1 VTIVNQDQLL
11 KDLELSHVIHA
22 NQEPALKNMAKMF
35 VMFAL
40 LVLMQLDQAPKL
52 VMIALSDITLTNMQ
66 LNAHLAHQV
75 NTLNL
80 LDHHHAMIAQ

>member
-1 VTIVNQDQLL
+1 MTNVNQEQLL

-22 NQEPALKNMAKMF
+22 NQEPALENMAKML

-40 LVLMQLDQAPKL
+40 LVLMQLDQPPKL
-52 VMIALSDITLTNMQ
+52 VMIALSDISLANMQ

-80 LDHHHAMIAQ
+80 LNHHHAMIAQ